1 MRYFI
6 FFAYDGGNYNGWQK
20 QPNGITVQEV
30 IERALSIILREEI
43 TLTGAGRTDAGVHA
57 LDMAAHFD
65 TNTHFDTKQ
74 LTQRLNSFLPSDI
87 AINRIVR
94 VKDDAHARFDALWR
108 RYEYHITTIKSPFS
122 VGRAA
127 KVYYP
132 LDVEAMN
139 RCAAKLIGRR
149 DYTSFSKVHTD
160 VNNFV
165 CEIRIAEWT
174 KQGNNLI
181 FTIEAN
187 RFLRGMVRAIVGTL
201 VEIGGGRRNESEFDA
216 IIEAHNRS
224 KAGEAA
230 EACGLYF
237 VKAEY
242 KINIYI

>member
-6 FFAYDGGNYNGWQK
+6 FFAYDGGRYSGWQR
-20 QPNGITVQEV
+20 QPNSITVQEV
-30 IERALSIILREEI
+30 MEKSISTILRCE
-43 TLTGAGRTDAGVHA
+43 TVLTGAGRTDAGVHA

-65 TNTHFDTKQ
+65 VREAIDEEQMT
-74 LTQRLNSFLPSDI
+74 RRMNSLLPPDI
-87 AINRIVR
+87 AVNRITRVR
-94 VKDDAHARFDALWR
+94 DDAHARFDALWR
-108 RYEYHITTIKSPFS
+108 RYEYRIATRKSPFA

-127 KVYYP
+127 RVFYP

-139 RCAAKLIGRR
+139 RCSAKLIGRR
-149 DYTSFSKVHTD
+149 DFTSFSKVHTD

-165 CEIRIAEWT
+165 CEIRTAEWQT
-174 KQGNNLI
+174 RDNELV

-201 VEIGGGRRNESEFDA
+201 VEIGAGRRKEADFEA
-216 IIEAHNRS
+216 VIEAHDRCR
-224 KAGEAA
+224 AGEAA

-242 KINIYI
+242 NL